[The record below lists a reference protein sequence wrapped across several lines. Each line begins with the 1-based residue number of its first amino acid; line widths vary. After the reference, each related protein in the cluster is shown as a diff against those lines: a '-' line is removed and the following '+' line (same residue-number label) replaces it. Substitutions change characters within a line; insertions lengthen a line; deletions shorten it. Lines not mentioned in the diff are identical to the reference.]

1 MLAKFLSKN
10 FHSIIIILRQNNIKI
25 DSYFVFIAE
34 NRNVTIL
41 FVRRKRT
48 NERFNLY
55 FDCVK
60 KKKKK
65 KKKKEKKK
73 KRKKREAEDG
83 PDTATNCWAGDV
95 AGDGLPFR
103 FSGFRSECLGHFQ
116 SKPKLDDWMGIE
128 SRPQLRT
135 TANASVTQTRRE
147 RVLPAPR
154 TRESVLLAGP
164 RSGPFDSPY
173 IMNGSPYVRITRE
186 REREKEREKIVDRE
200 RARMRDIRLRINKTR
215 VWIPCLLWMDMDY

>member
-1 MLAKFLSKN
+1 
-10 FHSIIIILRQNNIKI
+10 
-25 DSYFVFIAE
+25 
-34 NRNVTIL
+34 
-41 FVRRKRT
+41 
-48 NERFNLY
+48 
-55 FDCVK
+55 
-60 KKKKK
+60 
-65 KKKKEKKK
+65 
-73 KRKKREAEDG
+73 
-83 PDTATNCWAGDV
+83 
-95 AGDGLPFR
+95 
-103 FSGFRSECLGHFQ
+103 
-116 SKPKLDDWMGIE
+116 MGIE

-200 RARMRDIRLRINKTR
+200 WARMRDIRLRINKTR
-215 VWIPCLLWMDMDY
+215 V